1 MSLNIKS
8 FTKSLTDFLDKNE
21 KKAIAAN
28 EEAHKRAGID
38 CEKALRRELSKDGG
52 RPGSKNIRYSSPGE
66 LPYKHSGI
74 LQTSMGYV
82 TRKSGK
88 TVETLIGSVRSA
100 VNYALFL
107 ETKPPSKG
115 GRPYLSKICDPVID
129 KIDFLKD
136 YDK

>member
-8 FTKSLTDFLDKNE
+8 FTKSLADWLDKNE

-28 EEAHKRAGID
+28 EDAHKRAGIG
-38 CEKALRRELSKDGG
+38 CEQALRRELSKYGG
-52 RPGSKNIRYSSPGE
+52 AYGSKNLKYSKPGD
-66 LPYKHSGI
+66 LPYKHSGR
-74 LQTSMGYV
+74 LQASMGYL
-82 TRKSGK
+82 TRKKGK
-88 TVETLIGSVRSA
+88 SVETFIGSIRSA

-115 GRPYLSKICDPVID
+115 GRPYLNKICDPVID

>member
-1 MSLNIKS
+1 MSLKIKP

-28 EEAHKRAGID
+28 EDAHKRAGIS
-38 CEKALRRELSKDGG
+38 CESALRKGLSKYGG
-52 RPGSKNIRYSSPGE
+52 AYGSKNLKYSKPGD
-66 LPYKHSGI
+66 LPYKHSGR
-74 LQTSMGYV
+74 LQASMGYL
-82 TRKSGK
+82 TRKKGK
-88 TVETLIGSVRSA
+88 TFETLIGSIRSA

-115 GRPYLSKICDPVID
+115 GRPYLNKICDPVID